1 MRSAWTGFWAWYER
15 HYTLNVSIA
24 AGLFVLQLIHL
35 FWLGADVIAYRL
47 FDESF
52 WNPSTLVEHLIVFVD
67 YTEIPALI
75 GGSLIYVNE
84 LRKGFAAGPILM
96 LIFLNSQWFHIFW
109 ITDEF
114 IVGEFTGNA
123 GGSSLPSWAAWV
135 AIMIDYLEL
144 PVIYDTS
151 RRVGLALRERKGAKA
166 AAAIRD
172 VERS

>member
-35 FWLGADVIAYRL
+35 YWLGADVVAYRL

-84 LRKGFAAGPILM
+84 LRKGFSAGPVLM

-114 IVGEFTGNA
+114 VVGEFA
-123 GGSSLPSWAAWV
+123 GDPAGSALPSWAAWV

-144 PVIYDTS
+144 PVIYDTL
-151 RRVGLALRERKGAKA
+151 RRVGLALRERTGPRQPKRSATL
-166 AAAIRD
+166 
-172 VERS
+172 ERR